1 MRLSPTLP
9 MQAVGERQVFWS
21 DTDFNRHMNN
31 TRYPDVICDFLPPE
45 AMEGKALSALS
56 VSYMK
61 EAPLGD
67 VLQISRAPVPDTD
80 GSYLFKAVRGDGE
93 ICFEAQISFA

>member
-1 MRLSPTLP
+1 
-9 MQAVGERQVFWS
+9 
-21 DTDFNRHMNN
+21 
-31 TRYPDVICDFLPPE
+31 
-45 AMEGKALSALS
+45 MEGKALSALS

-67 VLQISRAPVPDTD
+67 VLKISRAPVPDTD

>member
-1 MRLSPTLP
+1 MSGRSSGATPIST
-9 MQAVGERQVFWS
+9 A
-21 DTDFNRHMNN
+21 TNN

-67 VLQISRAPVPDTD
+67 VLQISRAPVPDTG